1 MSMLQ
6 TEHGYRRPLPP
17 PRKAP
22 EKKSGDVVR
31 SLVGVARFIL
41 ARPEPAEVDA
51 NLDAAGE
58 AALAGAIRA
67 LRARNCIVVVVSHR
81 PNALAALDMAMI
93 LVDGRIQAF
102 GPRDTVFTLVQAAP
116 AAGKGGPHVVEAI
129 HSRRTA

>member
-51 NLDAAGE
+51 NLKTRLGLSCAAELRSGSRVLLV
-58 AALAGAIRA
+58 AATIVGSQ
-67 LRARNCIVVVVSHR
+67 LRPGV
-81 PNALAALDMAMI
+81 
-93 LVDGRIQAF
+93 
-102 GPRDTVFTLVQAAP
+102 
-116 AAGKGGPHVVEAI
+116 
-129 HSRRTA
+129 